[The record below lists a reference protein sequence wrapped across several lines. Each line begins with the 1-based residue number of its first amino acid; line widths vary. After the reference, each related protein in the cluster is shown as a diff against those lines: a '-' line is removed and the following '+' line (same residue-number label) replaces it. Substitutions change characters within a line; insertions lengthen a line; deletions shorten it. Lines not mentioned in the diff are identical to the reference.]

1 MLRLR
6 WKFDLSKYFLPVG
19 LALLVG
25 LVSTPSWAQEEEE
38 EEEKLGWT
46 NSTDLSLVVT
56 DGNSSTD
63 TLGFNNLLR
72 RVWSNARYSF
82 LVDGVRSNTSD
93 DPFAVVIDNND
104 PDGDYEVIFPSKSLD
119 VERYFIENRY
129 DRDITERFFW
139 NVGASWERNKD
150 AGILNRYVGFA
161 GVGNIWWDRED
172 LTFSTTYG
180 LSYTDREDEIP
191 DPETDDS
198 FIGFRFGW
206 EYENQWG
213 KVTTY
218 RNLWNITD
226 SLEDTSDY
234 YSDMVNSISVAIN
247 SHLALKVSLQW
258 LYNSIP
264 GLQDVTLYA
273 IDEESGLKVEIGEV
287 QIRKEKLDTIFR
299 TSLVVN
305 F

>member
-6 WKFDLSKYFLPVG
+6 WKFDLLKYFLPVC

-56 DGNSSTD
+56 DGNSSTE

-72 RVWSNARYSF
+72 RRWSNARYSF
-82 LVDGVRSNTSD
+82 QVDGVRSNTSD
-93 DPFAVVIDNND
+93 DPFAFFYTDD
-104 PDGDYEVIFPSKSLD
+104 PDGEIEVFFPSKSPD

-129 DRDITERFFW
+129 DRNITERFFW

-150 AGILNRYVGFA
+150 AGILNRYIGFA
-161 GVGNIWWDRED
+161 GVGNIWWSRED
-172 LTFSTTYG
+172 LEFSTTYG
-180 LSYTDREDEIP
+180 LSYTDREDETP
-191 DPETDDS
+191 DPEKDDS

-247 SHLALKVSLQW
+247 SRLALKVSLQW

-273 IDEESGLKVEIGEV
+273 IDRKTGLKVEEGEV

>member
-1 MLRLR
+1 MLNFQRKLDFL
-6 WKFDLSKYFLPVG
+6 KLVLAGCLVLSVG
-19 LALLVG
+19 LIP
-25 LVSTPSWAQEEEE
+25 TTSWAQVDLEEGEE
-38 EEEKLGWT
+38 LGWA

-56 DGNSSTD
+56 VGNSSTE
-63 TLGFNNLLR
+63 TLGFNNHLQRL
-72 RVWSNARYSF
+72 WSNARYS
-82 LVDGVRSNTSD
+82 LRIEAVRTNTAD
-93 DPFAVVIDNND
+93 DPFAVEIPNSGGEFDVEY
-104 PDGDYEVIFPSKSLD
+104 PGKELD

-129 DRDITERFFW
+129 DRNITERFFW
-139 NVGASWERNKD
+139 NAGVSWERNKN

-161 GVGNIWWDRED
+161 GVGNLWWSRED
-172 LTFSTTYG
+172 LKFSTTYG

-191 DPETDDS
+191 DPLTDDT
-198 FIGFRFGW
+198 FVGFRFGW
-206 EYENQWG
+206 EYLNQWG

-218 RNLWNITD
+218 RNTWNYTN

-247 SHLALKVSLQW
+247 KRLALKVSLQW

-264 GLQDVTLYA
+264 SLEEVSLFDQDG
-273 IDEESGLKVEIGEV
+273 DEIGTV
-287 QIRKEKLDTIFR
+287 TIRKERLDTIFS